1 MPMIY
6 PAYCR
11 HCDRITG
18 HRRIFGMKTQ
28 CQRCH
33 DIKPVPIMRWT
44 AGTLFFLFAFGVAFY
59 MLYASLSVLWP
70 LFMMPFIDYETA
82 EITFAI
88 LLVPGYIAYAW
99 ITGKTIR

>member
-1 MPMIY
+1 
-6 PAYCR
+6 
-11 HCDRITG
+11 
-18 HRRIFGMKTQ
+18 
-28 CQRCH
+28 
-33 DIKPVPIMRWT
+33 
-44 AGTLFFLFAFGVAFY
+44 

>member
-18 HRRIFGMKTQ
+18 HRRIFGMKTE

-33 DIKPVPIMRWT
+33 DVKPVPIFRWF
-44 AGTLFFLFAFGVAFY
+44 AGTLFFLFAFFIAGY
-59 MLYASLSVLWP
+59 MIWASLSVLWP
-70 LFMMPFIDYETA
+70 LFLMPFIDYETGEVTVA
-82 EITFAI
+82 LLMIPAYFAFSW
-88 LLVPGYIAYAW
+88 V
-99 ITGKTIR
+99 TGRVIK